1 MTETSVESVSTA
13 TGGGERHELTGG
25 EIIGRALRTYGVE
38 YAAGIPGHGAWGM
51 LDGLLQPG
59 CEVPFIQVYHEQA
72 AVHLADGY
80 WRASGRPMAAFTSV
94 GPGAANTVMG
104 LATAF
109 ADSSSLIL
117 FTGAP
122 PTHMTGR
129 GTMQELDRHHS
140 NDFASVTRP
149 VTKRQFT
156 VEHHSQLP
164 HAIHRAFNAML
175 TGRPGPVHL
184 EIPMDVQA
192 MAGDVTIHDLKR
204 RLPVGVPHPDPEAVD
219 RAARLLADAHRPVIV
234 VGGGAVSSGA
244 ATSIRAL
251 AERLSIPVVT
261 TWNGKGAFPEDHSL
275 FAGAVGQTGTTPGN
289 AMAAAADVVLS
300 VGCRFTDWSA
310 SSYRRGVSFSIPSA
324 KLIHI
329 DVDPYEI
336 GKTYPT
342 EVGIVADARTAVSA
356 LADAVGERRAA
367 PPSREAFLADLQRL
381 KEDWTEKEAARLDS
395 DQFPFTSQRPL
406 RDLRRVLPRDGI
418 VVVGSGNAQGAVKQ
432 SFPVYEP
439 RTHLGSGSYSSMGW
453 AVPASIGA
461 KLAQP
466 DRKVACVVGDG
477 DFLMT
482 LEEIGVCATQ
492 DIPVVFVVQNNAG
505 YMSIRGGQ
513 RKIFDRHIG
522 SEFTRKK
529 DGVPYSPDFAAVG
542 QAFGLDSYRVD
553 DPAQLESTL
562 QSALDS
568 DAPALVEVPTS
579 RDAAGPWVPGW
590 WDFPVPAYID
600 DERQGD
606 YWSERAEEQ
615 HL

>member
-1 MTETSVESVSTA
+1 MTELDVQTTSGSSN
-13 TGGGERHELTGG
+13 GDGRQELTGG
-25 EIIGRALRTYGVE
+25 EVIGRALRSYGVE
-38 YAAGIPGHGAWGM
+38 CAAGIPGHGAWGM

-59 CEVPFIQVYHEQA
+59 SEVPFIQVFHEQA

-122 PTHMTGR
+122 PTHMVGR
-129 GTMQELDRHHS
+129 GTMQELDRHHA

-156 VEHHSQLP
+156 VEHHGQLP

-175 TGRPGPVHL
+175 TGRPGPVHI
-184 EIPMDVQA
+184 EVPMDVQA
-192 MAGDVTIHDLKR
+192 LAGDVTIHDLPR
-204 RLPVGVPHPDPEAVD
+204 RLPVGVPHPDPEAIE
-219 RAARLLADAHRPVIV
+219 RAARLLADAARPVIV
-234 VGGGAVSSGA
+234 VGGGAVTGDA
-244 ATSIRAL
+244 ASAIRSL

-261 TWNGKGAFPEDHSL
+261 TWNGKGAFPEDHPL
-275 FAGAVGQTGTTPGN
+275 FAGAVGQTGTIPGN
-289 AMAAAADVVLS
+289 ATAASADLVLS

-342 EVGIVADARTAVSA
+342 EVGIVAHAGTAVAA
-356 LADAVGERRAA
+356 LCDAVGERPKVPAG
-367 PPSREAFLADLQRL
+367 REGFLAELERL
-381 KEDWTEKEAARLDS
+381 NADWKAKEAQRLDS

-453 AVPASIGA
+453 AVPAAIGA

-466 DRKVACVVGDG
+466 DRKVACVLGDG

-482 LEEIGVCATQ
+482 IEEIGICVAE

-513 RKIFDRHIG
+513 RKIFDRHVG

-529 DGVPYSPDFAAVG
+529 DGTPYSPDFAAVG

-562 QSALDS
+562 RRALDS

-600 DERQGD
+600 DERQDD